1 MLARRVFHDNRAARL
16 AFTRQQ
22 QAIEA
27 DFELSRCRW
36 SRGVTRRHG
45 ARQGH
50 VARLVG
56 QGNVQAFAIFLC
68 RAEGRGKRAIRPDD
82 TGADLR
88 TGGVFH
94 DDRAARFTFTC
105 ERQTIRAH
113 SQGVRSRRRRGVARR
128 HSTRQGHVARLV
140 GEGDVKG
147 LAIFLRC

>member
-1 MLARRVFHDNRAARL
+1 MLACGVFHDDRAARL

-27 DFELSRCRW
+27 DFKVRRSSRCG
-36 SRGVTRRHG
+36 GVTRHNRSRQRDV
-45 ARQGH
+45 ACLVRQGD
-50 VARLVG
+50 
-56 QGNVQAFAIFLC
+56 VQALAILLC
-68 RAEGRGKRAIRPDD
+68 RAEGRSKRAIRPDD
-82 TGADLR
+82 AGADLR

-105 ERQTIRAH
+105 ERQTIGAH

-140 GEGDVKG
+140 SQRNVEA